1 MRIFNFLKT
10 KLNNFFKLFSY
21 FKLLNKKFAIIWGS
35 LVVAIIAVI
44 VLLLNLT
51 VDYYTLT
58 FNGQLLGYSKNSET
72 VMSAIGE
79 ISNKFANNTTV
90 QAEINKFKVEN
101 IKSSNFLI
109 SCLNKEEF
117 EEIIV
122 SVTDSLTVGY
132 SLYINGQRFGS
143 IKSEKQLNKVIENFK
158 IDRGSISEYISLNT
172 DSYSVTFKEEV
183 KVVKEFLLKEELI
196 KTDVYETIYSIIENN
211 VNYTITS
218 LQTESE
224 KVPYITQYTRNN
236 DLYAGQKVVISKGA
250 NGTKEVQYEVIVE
263 NGELVSKKAVSET
276 ITKSPKTAKIEIGS
290 GIKSGL
296 GNNLGLIFPV
306 EGYVTSDYGDRAD
319 PFTGEPDNHKGLDI
333 GAPIGTPIYAAD
345 SGTVIQASD
354 KKNGYGKCVIIEHSS
369 GFKTIYAHCSELL
382 VTEGQFVSAGQEI
395 AKVGSTGRST
405 GPHLHFGI
413 YIDGKYVDPTLY
425 Y

>member
-1 MRIFNFLKT
+1 MQIFNFFRA

-21 FKLLNKKFAIIWGS
+21 LKLLNKKFLIIWGS
-35 LVVAIIAVI
+35 LIVAIIAVI

-51 VDYYTLT
+51 IDYYTLT
-58 FNGQLLGYSKNSET
+58 FNGQLLGYSKNPDT
-72 VMSAIGE
+72 VKAAIGE

-90 QAEINKFKVEN
+90 LSEIEKFKVEN
-101 IKSSNFLI
+101 IKTSNFLI

-117 EEIIV
+117 EEAIV
-122 SVTDSLTVGY
+122 SATDSLTVGY
-132 SLYINGQRFGS
+132 SLYINGERFGS

-158 IDRGSISEYISLNT
+158 IDRGSISEHISLNP
-172 DSYSVTFKEEV
+172 DSYSVTFKEDV
-183 KVVKEFLLKEELI
+183 KVVKEFLLTEELI
-196 KTDVYETIYSIIENN
+196 TTNIYETVYSIVENN

-224 KVPYITQYTRNN
+224 KVPYITQYTRND
-236 DLYAGQKVVISKGA
+236 DLFAGQKVVISKGA
-250 NGTKEVQYEVIVE
+250 NGTKDVQYEVIVE
-263 NGELVSKKAVSET
+263 NGELISKKAVSEN

-306 EGYVTSDYGDRAD
+306 EGYVTSSYGDRAD

-345 SGTVIQASD
+345 GGTVIQASD
-354 KKNGYGKCVIIEHSS
+354 KRNGYGKCVIIEHSS
-369 GFKTIYAHCSELL
+369 GFRTVYAHCSELL

>member
-1 MRIFNFLKT
+1 MRIFNFFRA
-10 KLNNFFKLFSY
+10 KLNKFFKVFSY
-21 FKLLNKKFAIIWGS
+21 FKLLNKKFVIIWGS
-35 LVVAIIAVI
+35 LIVVIIAVI
-44 VLLLNLT
+44 VFLLNIT

-58 FNGQLLGYSKNSET
+58 FNGQLLGYSKNPET

-90 QAEINKFKVEN
+90 LSEINKFKVEN

-122 SVTDSLTVGY
+122 SETDSLTVGY
-132 SLYINGQRFGS
+132 SLYINGERFAS
-143 IKSEKQLNKVIENFK
+143 IKSENQLNKVIENFK
-158 IDRGSISEYISLNT
+158 IDRGSISEHISLNT
-172 DSYSVTFKEEV
+172 DSYSVTFKEDV
-183 KVVKEFLLKEELI
+183 KVLKEYLLTEELI
-196 KTDVYETIYSIIENN
+196 NTNVYETIYSIIENN

-218 LQTESE
+218 LQTETE
-224 KVPYITQYTRNN
+224 KVPYITQYTSNN
-236 DLYAGQKVVISKGA
+236 DLFAGQKVVISKGA
-250 NGTKEVQYEVIVE
+250 NGTKDVQYEVIVE
-263 NGELVSKKAVSET
+263 NGELISKKAVSET

-354 KKNGYGKCVIIEHSS
+354 KRNGYGKCVIIEHSS